1 MLPIKAIII
10 DDEEHNCLNM
20 GKMLN
25 RYCPEVEV
33 AGYAQS
39 VSAGLELIKN
49 VTPSLIFL
57 DIEMPGETG
66 FDLLQMTEKHEFEI
80 IFVTAFDQ
88 YAIKAIR
95 FCAIDY
101 LLKPVDYKELV
112 IAVNRVIEKNS
123 KRRTQN
129 KSFQNYIENINNSLI
144 DRKIALVS
152 SDRHLFVKVKDIIRC
167 EGENNYTNVFL
178 TNKEKVLVSRTLKDF
193 EELLEDNGFIRV
205 HQSHLINIEQIL
217 SYEKKDGGYFKMCDN
232 STVYISR
239 QRRDKVMQVLSEW
252 KL

>member
-25 RYCPEVEV
+25 SYCPEVEV

-39 VSAGLELIKN
+39 ASVGLELIK
-49 VTPSLIFL
+49 TAKPELIFL
-57 DIEMPGETG
+57 DIEMPIQTG
-66 FDLLQMTEKHEFEI
+66 FDLLQMTEHHNFEV

-112 IAVNRVIEKNS
+112 IAVNRVIEKNNERQS
-123 KRRTQN
+123 RN
-129 KSFQNYIENINNSLI
+129 KSYQNYIENINNSLI

-178 TNKEKVLVSRTLKDF
+178 TNGENVLVSRTLKDF
-193 EELLEDNGFIRV
+193 EELLEENGFIRV
-205 HQSHLINIEQIL
+205 HQSHLINIEKIQ
-217 SYEKKDGGYFKMCDN
+217 SYEKKDGGFFKMSDK

-239 QRRDKVMQVLSEW
+239 QRRDKVMQVLSKW
-252 KL
+252 RV